1 MIVQETIELGD
12 GQTVTVREL
21 TVGEMRQW
29 LAKIEE
35 VETEPDLLGETLF
48 EDITLSDIELMSD
61 LSSEQIDALSQSDL
75 RAVADLV
82 KKVNPSFFGMR
93 VRIKGL
99 SAMAG
104 SQAQQ

>member
-1 MIVQETIELGD
+1 MIVKETMALGD
-12 GQTVTVREL
+12 GNAVTVREL

-35 VETEPDLLGETLF
+35 GVKEPDLLGETLF
-48 EDITLSDIELMSD
+48 EDISLSDIELMSD

-75 RAVADLV
+75 RAIADLV

-99 SAMAG
+99 STMAG